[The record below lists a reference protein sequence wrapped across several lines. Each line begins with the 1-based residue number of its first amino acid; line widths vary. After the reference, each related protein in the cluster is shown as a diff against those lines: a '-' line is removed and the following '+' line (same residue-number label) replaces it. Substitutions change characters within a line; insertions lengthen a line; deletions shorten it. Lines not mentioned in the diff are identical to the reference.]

1 MQFNGDKTFLS
12 LSIWWYLKWNS
23 NQTFYV
29 FLNMQFVS
37 FCTVLSSQFVVSSF
51 RRTGMKMVQRYF
63 APVECV
69 KSSTSPLTRC
79 HVCSSVSIMSVHN
92 RGEHDLPCQYHRL
105 HWSSWFPSSI
115 PPPDKGAGSLL
126 LLQFHSCNQGGTA
139 PPYYLEWGTL
149 KMIVSLDPIPTQNL
163 ISNVQKDIKDKK
175 YLTKIAI
182 LLHFKKTTI

>member
-1 MQFNGDKTFLS
+1 
-12 LSIWWYLKWNS
+12 
-23 NQTFYV
+23 
-29 FLNMQFVS
+29 MQFVS
-37 FCTVLSSQFVVSSF
+37 FCTVLSSQFVVSLF

-79 HVCSSVSIMSVHN
+79 HVCSSVSVMSVHN

-163 ISNVQKDIKDKK
+163 ISNVQKDIKYKK
-175 YLTKIAI
+175 NIWLRLQSCYTLRKQP
-182 LLHFKKTTI
+182 FKYELNASYMLCFMLETEIYHYNNS

>member
-1 MQFNGDKTFLS
+1 MTQPFLS

-37 FCTVLSSQFVVSSF
+37 FCTVFSSQFVVSSF

-79 HVCSSVSIMSVHN
+79 HVLALSPLCQSTTEENMTYHVSTIDCTGHLDFPVVFSPLTKGLGAFCCCSSTAVIRVEQHLLITSSE
-92 RGEHDLPCQYHRL
+92 G
-105 HWSSWFPSSI
+105 HWRW
-115 PPPDKGAGSLL
+115 
-126 LLQFHSCNQGGTA
+126 
-139 PPYYLEWGTL
+139 
-149 KMIVSLDPIPTQNL
+149 
-163 ISNVQKDIKDKK
+163 
-175 YLTKIAI
+175 
-182 LLHFKKTTI
+182 